1 MSIYDVFS
9 GGSKPFDKEQWAA
22 QKQAQRKEAYE
33 LIDNTCSEMMSS
45 GDSFRQYLDVQGRF
59 DRYSV
64 NNAILVSAQM
74 PEATQLKEKAAWKQ
88 SRVYVNKDAQKV
100 VILEPSKE
108 YTREDGSKA
117 VGYNA
122 KEVYDIS
129 ETSAKDRQEAQE
141 KKSMRELVSAL
152 IDASPVPFVPVAGLE
167 MPAYYDS
174 EQQSIF
180 IRTGL
185 NEEQLFVSMAK
196 EVSAAVFD
204 FKHNESRE
212 ASEFKSYCVAYMAS
226 SRYGVDT
233 RGFNFSRLPKEL
245 AETDTQAFKGELGS
259 MRDVLGEIQSEMYK
273 SMEKNKPAKSKEQ
286 ERQTEV

>member
-9 GGSKPFDKEQWAA
+9 GGNRPFDKEEWAA
-22 QKQAQRKEAYE
+22 AKQAQRKEAYE
-33 LIDNTCSEMMSS
+33 LIDNTCSEMVAS

-64 NNAILVSAQM
+64 ANAILVSAQM
-74 PEATQLKEKAAWKQ
+74 PEATQLKEYSKWKAN
-88 SRVYVNKDAQKV
+88 RVYVNKDAQKII
-100 VILEPSKE
+100 ILEPSKE

-152 IDASPVPFVPVAGLE
+152 IDASPVPFVPVADLE

-212 ASEFKSYCVAYMAS
+212 ASEFKSYCVAYMVS

-286 ERQTEV
+286 ER

>member
-9 GGSKPFDKEQWAA
+9 GGNKPFDKEQWAA

-33 LIDNTCSEMMSS
+33 LIDNTCSEMMIS

-64 NNAILVSAQM
+64 NNAILVSTQM

-152 IDASPVPFVPVAGLE
+152 IDASPVPFVPVADLE

-212 ASEFKSYCVAYMAS
+212 ASEFKSYCVAYMVS

-273 SMEKNKPAKSKEQ
+273 SLEKNKPAKSKEQ
-286 ERQTEV
+286 ER

>member
-33 LIDNTCSEMMSS
+33 LIDNTCSEMMIS

-88 SRVYVNKDAQKV
+88 SRVYVNKDAKKA

-152 IDASPVPFVPVAGLE
+152 IDASPVPFVPVADLE

-212 ASEFKSYCVAYMAS
+212 ASEFKSYCVAYMVS

-273 SMEKNKPAKSKEQ
+273 SLEKNKPAKSKEQ
-286 ERQTEV
+286 ER

>member
-9 GGSKPFDKEQWAA
+9 GGSKPFDKEQWAD

-33 LIDNTCSEMMSS
+33 LIDNTCSEMMIS

-108 YTREDGSKA
+108 YTRDDGSKA

-152 IDASPVPFVPVAGLE
+152 IDASPVPFVPVADLE

-174 EQQSIF
+174 EQQNIF

-212 ASEFKSYCVAYMAS
+212 ASEFKSYCVAYMIS

-286 ERQTEV
+286 ER

>member
-33 LIDNTCSEMMSS
+33 LIDNTCSEMMIS

-88 SRVYVNKDAQKV
+88 SRVYVNKDAQKII
-100 VILEPSKE
+100 ILEPSKE
-108 YTREDGSKA
+108 YTRDDGTKA
-117 VGYNA
+117 VSYNA
-122 KEVYDIS
+122 KAVYDIS

-152 IDASPVPFVPVAGLE
+152 IDASPVPFVPVADLE

-185 NEEQLFVSMAK
+185 NEKQLFVSMAK

-212 ASEFKSYCVAYMAS
+212 ASEFKSYCVAYMVS

-245 AETDTQAFKGELGS
+245 AETDTQVFKGELGS
-259 MRDVLGEIQSEMYK
+259 MRDVLGEIQGEMYK

-286 ERQTEV
+286 ER

>member
-9 GGSKPFDKEQWAA
+9 GGNKSFDKEEWAA
-22 QKQAQRKEAYE
+22 RKQAQRKEAYE
-33 LIDNTCSEMMSS
+33 LIDNTCSEMMAS
-45 GDSFRQYLDVQGRF
+45 GDSFRQYLDVQGRL

-74 PEATQLKEKAAWKQ
+74 PEATQLKEKAAWKS

-129 ETSAKDRQEAQE
+129 HTSAKDRQQAQE
-141 KKSMRELVSAL
+141 QKTMRELVSAL
-152 IDASPVPFVPVAGLE
+152 IDASPVPFVPVADLE
-167 MPAYYDS
+167 MPAYYDG

-185 NEEQLFVSMAK
+185 TEEQLFVSMSK
-196 EVSAAVFD
+196 EVAAAVFD
-204 FKHNESRE
+204 FKHNESRD
-212 ASEFKSYCVAYMAS
+212 ASDFKSFCVAYMVS

-233 RGFNFSRLPKEL
+233 RGFNFSRLPKEY
-245 AETDTQAFKGELGS
+245 AEMDTQAFKSELGS
-259 MRDVLGEIQSEMYK
+259 MRDVLGEIQTDMYK
-273 SMEKNKPAKSKEQ
+273 SMEKNKPARNKEQ
-286 ERQTEV
+286 ER